1 MKKSLLV
8 LCFGL
13 AALVIACG
21 PAAEDREAMHR
32 RAKVFQDSIANI
44 IRASMDEAAAP
55 APGAA
60 PAVAD
65 TSVKMNP
72 TNIVPIPENSLLDK
86 QLKNK

>member
-1 MKKSLLV
+1 MKKILLV
-8 LCFGL
+8 LCSGL
-13 AALVIACG
+13 VAVLVSCG

-32 RAKVFQDSIANI
+32 RAKVFQDSIATV
-44 IRASMDEAAAP
+44 IRTSMEEAAAP

-72 TNIVPIPENSLLDK
+72 TNIVPVPADANYK
-86 QLKNK
+86 PNK